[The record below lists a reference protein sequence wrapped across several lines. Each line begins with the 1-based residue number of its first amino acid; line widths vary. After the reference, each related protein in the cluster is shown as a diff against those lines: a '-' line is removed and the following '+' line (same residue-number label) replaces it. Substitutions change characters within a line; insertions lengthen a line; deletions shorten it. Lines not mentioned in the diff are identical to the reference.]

1 MNHSEPLERCPKCNG
16 ALLHFRSMNK
26 KCCSDCRTEFDWHLK
41 ENQRPLIQH
50 QR

>member
-1 MNHSEPLERCPKCNG
+1 MNHSEPFERCPKCNG